1 MQRSIILSIIFP
13 RPAHAKIARG
23 GGSSGRGEKEGLC
36 GHRGRHMAPS
46 GAFGDEQAY
55 IFDLHGHIVVE

>member
-13 RPAHAKIARG
+13 RPAQDCA
-23 GGSSGRGEKEGLC
+23 GSSGRGEKEGLC